1 MTEQTM
7 TRPIAPPTR
16 RARLSA
22 GALQWLLAALVLAY
36 LALGWRAAEA
46 LIMLIDMQ
54 ILAPAA
60 GLLIVSGSMFLALG
74 AARSVYDRRKG
85 LYCLLLAAAELA
97 LAAPQI
103 GNWDYRVSKVLLA
116 TLLFG
121 LASALLGAWLAHRS
135 GKQ

>member
-1 MTEQTM
+1 MV
-7 TRPIAPPTR
+7 PPTR
-16 RARLSA
+16 RARLSG

-60 GLLIVSGSMFLALG
+60 GLLIVSGSMFLVLG